1 MFREELSIQCY
12 RGRFLNPFTVPTPG
26 EHHFCSIYLLNKFYR
41 LPDYINPDGTKGI
54 TGDIVFYQ
62 RKGPTISAQKTT
74 IQNKKL
80 ALAAYGLTQNP
91 KFTIEVKYGNI
102 KFTKDQYN
110 TWFKND
116 MEKPDF
122 LIALTENYLFI
133 IEWKSFADIYS
144 SCLYPSGHEIIKG
157 YSKTISEDDLI
168 KSDKLK
174 ENIDYFN
181 LNSPSEIKLE
191 NNIDNR
197 FKKLNG
203 LIEKTVKYTPANNI
217 GPNSSSIRTTQRL
230 HKVPKSMFTEEIIAK
245 YKSIIEDN
253 KINLTKD
260 DVYCDFTGQLY
271 YKISNCDFLKYK
283 LKIPE
288 LLKD

>member
-12 RGRFLNPFTVPTPG
+12 RGRFLNSFTNPTPG

-41 LPDYINPDGTKGI
+41 FPDYINPDGTKGVA
-54 TGDIVFYQ
+54 GDIVFSQ
-62 RKGPTISAQKTT
+62 RKGPAISTQKTT
-74 IQNKKL
+74 ITNKKL
-80 ALAAYGLTQNP
+80 ALATYGLTQNP
-91 KFTIEVKYGNI
+91 QFTIEVKYGKIN
-102 KFTKDQYN
+102 FTKQQYN
-110 TWFKND
+110 TWFKNNT
-116 MEKPDF
+116 EKPDF
-122 LIALTENYLFI
+122 LIALTNNYLFI
-133 IEWKSFADIYS
+133 IEWKTFADIYS

-157 YSKTISEDDLI
+157 YSKTISEENLI

-174 ENIDYFN
+174 ENTDYFY
-181 LNSPSEIKLE
+181 LHSPSEIKLE

-197 FKKLNG
+197 FKKLNS
-203 LIEKTVKYTPANNI
+203 LIEKTVKYTSGNNI
-217 GPNSSSIRTTQRL
+217 GPTSESIRTTQRL

-245 YKSIIEDN
+245 YKSKIDSNE
-253 KINLTKD
+253 INLATD
-260 DVYCDFTGQLY
+260 DIYCDFTGQLY